1 MKNTVDLTEDR
12 MFPDQEHLR
21 GPSWLVGTPESF
33 NEVLRLLPITI
44 FLPWEFDQLNYITSD
59 EGFVDW
65 RYRLDGSAKDYRQR
79 EEWHKADSDW
89 YCDRCGKPIRTPWR
103 LDRTLCIECARQ
115 LDIDVNSKKVPWDNN
130 DFWSTI
136 ITTGIRFGG

>member
-1 MKNTVDLTEDR
+1 MRRYETECVSCGL
-12 MFPDQEHLR
+12 PCLYEGCPYYKVEH
-21 GPSWLVGTPESF
+21 F
-33 NEVLRLLPITI
+33 
-44 FLPWEFDQLNYITSD
+44 
-59 EGFVDW
+59 
-65 RYRLDGSAKDYRQR
+65 
-79 EEWHKADSDW
+79 

-130 DFWSTI
+130 DFWSTV